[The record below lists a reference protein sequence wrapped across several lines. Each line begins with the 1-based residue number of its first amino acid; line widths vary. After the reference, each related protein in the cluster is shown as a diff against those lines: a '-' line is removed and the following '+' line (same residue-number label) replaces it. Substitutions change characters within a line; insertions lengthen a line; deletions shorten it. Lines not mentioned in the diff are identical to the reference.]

1 MTPDLFGMR
10 LIPKFNVR
18 TMYFVLTSFTPL
30 NRNQGASA
38 IVEHNV
44 KTASGGGGDDSKGD
58 DFGIQLI
65 FQFRANI
72 YRINETLGN
81 S

>member
-1 MTPDLFGMR
+1 
-10 LIPKFNVR
+10 
-18 TMYFVLTSFTPL
+18 MYFVLASFTNL

-38 IVEHNV
+38 IAERNV

-65 FQFRANI
+65 FQLRANV
-72 YRINETLGN
+72 YRITEILGK
-81 S
+81 SS